1 MLPVSPEVTDFIILF
16 QTLSIPEFITINS
29 VAFKSKYVK
38 VGERGIEGMWGALSK
53 CWVHAESTQEGM

>member
-1 MLPVSPEVTDFIILF
+1 
-16 QTLSIPEFITINS
+16 LSIPEFITINS